1 MPKIE
6 LRSLGRWSTFVADRV
21 GDVLERVPALLKGER
36 YERIVDGVTVAGHWG
51 LLAIALLGLVLELI
65 AAVTGRGG
73 AAILW
78 GVAWLV
84 VLPLL
89 QYTALQ
95 FLGATRSM
103 VTSNATSLGS
113 QAFLRCYAL
122 VALVAAIVTLIYAIV
137 RSIDTASVQV
147 FLFGLAFTAL
157 WLATAWL
164 ALNPSLLGI
173 RINTQSSAGEEAIGV
188 LSFFVKAAVR
198 IVPIFYGVTMVA
210 ATIHAIIVL
219 IGMIG
224 DTQAELIIAV
234 GRVELTAPIVML
246 AALSPFLAYIGFVF
260 YFLVIDLMRSVL
272 SIPGNLRATG
282 GTSGG
287 SSGGSRTATGGSG
300 GSRSSSGR
308 ASSKKK
314 RSQ

>member
-1 MPKIE
+1 MAMNQ
-6 LRSLGRWSTFVADRV
+6 LQALGRWSTFVADRV
-21 GDVLERVPALLKGER
+21 GDLLERVPALLKGER

-51 LLAIALLGLVLELI
+51 LLAVAVLGLVIELI
-65 AAVTGRGG
+65 AATGRGG
-73 AAILW
+73 SAILW
-78 GVAWLV
+78 GVGWLV

-103 VTSNATSLGS
+103 VTSNSTTLGS

-137 RSIDTASVQV
+137 RSVDSASVQA

-188 LSFFVKAAVR
+188 LSFFVKSAVR
-198 IVPIFYGVTMVA
+198 IVPIFYGVTMVVA
-210 ATIHAIIVL
+210 AIHAIIVL
-219 IGMIG
+219 LGMIG
-224 DTQAELIIAV
+224 DSQSELIFAV
-234 GRVELTAPIVML
+234 GRAELSAPIVML

-272 SIPGNLRATG
+272 AIPSNLRG
-282 GTSGG
+282 GGG
-287 SSGGSRTATGGSG
+287 GQSGSG
-300 GSRSSSGR
+300 GSGAARGSGGR

-314 RSQ
+314 TGP

>member
-65 AAVTGRGG
+65 AAATGRGG

-113 QAFLRCYAL
+113 QAFLRCFAL

-137 RSIDTASVQV
+137 RSIDSASVQV

-210 ATIHAIIVL
+210 ATIHAIVVL
-219 IGMIG
+219 VGMIG

-260 YFLVIDLMRSVL
+260 YFLAIDLMRSVL
-272 SIPGNLRATG
+272 SIPGNLR
-282 GTSGG
+282 GTGG
-287 SSGGSRTATGGSG
+287 SSGASTGGSQAGSG
-300 GSRSSSGR
+300 GARGSSGR

>member
-1 MPKIE
+1 MAKIQFPP
-6 LRSLGRWSTFVADRV
+6 LARWSTFVADRV
-21 GDVLERVPALLKGER
+21 GDLLERAPALLKGER
-36 YERIVDGVTVAGHWG
+36 YERTVDGVTIAGHWG
-51 LLAIALLGLVLELI
+51 LLVIAVLGLVIELI
-65 AAVTGRGG
+65 AATGRGG
-73 AAILW
+73 SAILW
-78 GVAWLV
+78 GVGWLI

-103 VTSNATSLGS
+103 VTSNSTSLGS

-122 VALVAAIVTLIYAIV
+122 VALVGAIVTLIWAIV
-137 RSIDTASVQV
+137 RSVDAASLHAL
-147 FLFGLAFTAL
+147 LFGLGFTAL

-188 LSFFVKAAVR
+188 LSFFVKSAVR
-198 IVPIFYGVTMVA
+198 IVPIFYGVTMVVV
-210 ATIHAIIVL
+210 AIQLIVTL
-219 IGMIG
+219 LGMIG
-224 DTQAELIIAV
+224 DTSAELMIAV
-234 GRVELTAPIVML
+234 GGAERMAPTVMV

-272 SIPGNLRATG
+272 SIPAGLG
-282 GTSGG
+282 GRGGSGA
-287 SSGGSRTATGGSG
+287 SSGGSRAGSG
-300 GSRSSSGR
+300 GSSASRGTSTRS
-308 ASSKKK
+308 SSKKK

>member
-1 MPKIE
+1 MAMNQ
-6 LRSLGRWSTFVADRV
+6 LQALGRWSTFVADRV
-21 GDVLERVPALLKGER
+21 GDLLERVPALLKGER

-51 LLAIALLGLVLELI
+51 LLAVAVLGLVIELI
-65 AAVTGRGG
+65 AATGRGG
-73 AAILW
+73 SAILW
-78 GVAWLV
+78 GVGWLV

-103 VTSNATSLGS
+103 VTSNSTTLGS

-137 RSIDTASVQV
+137 RSVDSASVQA

-188 LSFFVKAAVR
+188 LSFFVKSAVR
-198 IVPIFYGVTMVA
+198 IVPIFYGVTMVVA
-210 ATIHAIIVL
+210 AIHAIIVL
-219 IGMIG
+219 LGMIG
-224 DTQAELIIAV
+224 DSQSELIFAV
-234 GRVELTAPIVML
+234 GRAELSAPIVML
-246 AALSPFLAYIGFVF
+246 AALSPFLAYIAFVF

-272 SIPGNLRATG
+272 AIPSNLRG
-282 GTSGG
+282 GGG
-287 SSGGSRTATGGSG
+287 GQSGSG
-300 GSRSSSGR
+300 GSGAARGSGGR

-314 RSQ
+314 TGP

>member
-65 AAVTGRGG
+65 AAATGRGG

-122 VALVAAIVTLIYAIV
+122 VALIAAIVTIIYAIV
-137 RSIDTASVQV
+137 RSIDTGSVQV

-210 ATIHAIIVL
+210 ATIHAIVVL
-219 IGMIG
+219 LGMIG

-260 YFLVIDLMRSVL
+260 YFLAIDLMRSVL

-287 SSGGSRTATGGSG
+287 SSGGSRAATGGSG
-300 GSRSSSGR
+300 GSRGSSKR

>member
-65 AAVTGRGG
+65 AAATGRGG

-137 RSIDTASVQV
+137 RSIDTTSVQV

-287 SSGGSRTATGGSG
+287 SSGGSRTTSSSG
-300 GSRSSSGR
+300 GSRGR
-308 ASSKKK
+308 TSSKKK